1 MMGRPTIF
9 GRANGKRVQGV
20 LTAEGTTELEHHRTA
35 LALLYRQ
42 IVGRK
47 IVPSDANTLEFALR
61 GERKTIA
68 YLKQLKAQQ

>member
-20 LTAEGTTELEHHRTA
+20 LTEEGTRELEMHRTA
-35 LALLYRQ
+35 LGVLYRQ
-42 IVGRK
+42 LTGRT

-61 GERKTIA
+61 GVRKTTT